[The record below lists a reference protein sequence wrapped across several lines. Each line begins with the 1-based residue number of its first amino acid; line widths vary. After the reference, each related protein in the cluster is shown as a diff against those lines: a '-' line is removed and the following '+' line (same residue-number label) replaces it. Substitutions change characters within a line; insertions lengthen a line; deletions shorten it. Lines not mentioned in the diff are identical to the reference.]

1 MGASVSSV
9 TDSRLSPSDLVLGA
23 SEDSVSVS
31 TATSINSQHSPAGPG
46 LVAARALRK
55 KDYPRH
61 CRHLYGRQPSPS
73 ARSPR
78 AVSPSRANEEFERPL
93 TDRHVRRH
101 RSMLEIDAI

>member
-78 AVSPSRANEEFERPL
+78 AVSPTNADGECSKTPE
-93 TDRHVRRH
+93 DCHVKKH
-101 RSMLEIDAI
+101 RSI